1 MQFCLKKGEF
11 LMRTVPKDLHIHISK
26 YDCKTEI
33 GEVCLQIRIKDD
45 TGHETV
51 SRTIGYDRVGH
62 RWILYDNKTV
72 REVSEQWVYEELLDA
87 YKSSVSV
94 EDLVTANIEAI
105 RSIFNMEKKRTGKN
119 A

>member
-1 MQFCLKKGEF
+1 
-11 LMRTVPKDLHIHISK
+11 MRTVPKGLHIHISK

-105 RSIFNMEKKRTGKN
+105 KEYF
-119 A
+119 

>member
-1 MQFCLKKGEF
+1 M
-11 LMRTVPKDLHIHISK
+11 
-26 YDCKTEI
+26 
-33 GEVCLQIRIKDD
+33 CLQIRIKDD

-51 SRTIGYDRVGH
+51 SRTIGYVRVGH

-105 RSIFNMEKKRTGKN
+105 KEYF
-119 A
+119 